1 MEWFPT
7 GRDALA
13 LRPPQGLAPSEGCFR
28 PPKGLA
34 PSEGCFRPPKGLA
47 PLCKGSWQGRQALTE
62 GLWVSCRN
70 GLPITGDLLLY
81 LTYNPSASHPLST
94 SPYTGE
100 ARGWEGSQATF
111 SCTVPTTPPAHIR
124 SPPPLTQGRQGA
136 GRAHRQH
143 PPVPYLQPLRFASAQ
158 HLPLHRGAKP
168 RGGRGIAIKPGAK
181 GPPRPQARPRE
192 SQGGM
197 RPPALTAR
205 TWPPGAPPNNPGC
218 ASGWCCRPPE

>member
-1 MEWFPT
+1 MA
-7 GRDALA
+7 GKALCQDPPKGA
-13 LRPPQGLAPSEGCFR
+13 GKIKRKKEKPAETQAFFYGVGSHRARRAGLRPPQ
-28 PPKGLA
+28 GLA

-70 GLPITGDLLLY
+70 GQPVPGNLLLHRA
-81 LTYNPSASHPLST
+81 YNPSGSHSFAT

-111 SCTVPTTPPAHIR
+111 SYTVPTTPPAHIR
-124 SPPPLTQGRQGA
+124 SPPPLTQGRQALRGTGDRDQAGSQGA
-136 GRAHRQH
+136 GLCLRAG
-143 PPVPYLQPLRFASAQ
+143 PSE
-158 HLPLHRGAKP
+158 
-168 RGGRGIAIKPGAK
+168 GAK
-181 GPPRPQARPRE
+181 GPMRPQARPRE
-192 SQGGM
+192 SK